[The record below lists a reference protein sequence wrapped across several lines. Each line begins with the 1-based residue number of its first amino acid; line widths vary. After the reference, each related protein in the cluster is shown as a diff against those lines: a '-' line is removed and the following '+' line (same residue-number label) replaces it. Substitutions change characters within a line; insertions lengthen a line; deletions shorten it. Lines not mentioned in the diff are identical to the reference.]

1 MPRPTGVAGTLSTG
15 VRYARKFDLS
25 LLRGRI
31 MQSQTSSL
39 SLRAFL
45 FICFMIFCSLPAAAQ
60 TNNIP
65 ARITQAVD
73 EKNLVVLRGNVHPL
87 ARPEFD

>member
-1 MPRPTGVAGTLSTG
+1 MLRPTGVAGTLSTG
-15 VRYARKFDLS
+15 ARYARKFDLS
-25 LLRGRI
+25 LLRRRI

-45 FICFMIFCSLPAAAQ
+45 FICFMIFCSLRAAAQ

-87 ARPEFD
+87 ARP